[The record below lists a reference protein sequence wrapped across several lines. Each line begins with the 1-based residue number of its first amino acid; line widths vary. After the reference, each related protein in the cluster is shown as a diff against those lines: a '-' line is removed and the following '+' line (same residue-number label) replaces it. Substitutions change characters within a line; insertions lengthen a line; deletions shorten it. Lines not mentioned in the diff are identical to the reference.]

1 MCTHTLSLLLFLL
14 LLANCLHEINLFDN
28 SLNKAITDMVV
39 LLLIIINLYYL
50 SIETNE
56 TYKVHCTETCRLGL
70 IEETMF
76 KKRGPWHIITLS

>member
-1 MCTHTLSLLLFLL
+1 
-14 LLANCLHEINLFDN
+14 
-28 SLNKAITDMVV
+28 MVV